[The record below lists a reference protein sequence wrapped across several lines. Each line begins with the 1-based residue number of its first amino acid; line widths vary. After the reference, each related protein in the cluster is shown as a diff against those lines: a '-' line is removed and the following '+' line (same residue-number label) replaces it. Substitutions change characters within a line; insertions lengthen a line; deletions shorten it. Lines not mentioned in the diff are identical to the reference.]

1 MVQNFAQKQII
12 LLAGMTKT
20 FIDTS
25 DQHDENDKNKKN
37 ILVLRYF
44 EPFSSDTL
52 LKQFSCKKTMWVADK
67 LFNFSQS

>member
-25 DQHDENDKNKKN
+25 DQHDENDKNKKKY
-37 ILVLRYF
+37 ISVAIFWAIF
-44 EPFSSDTL
+44 E
-52 LKQFSCKKTMWVADK
+52 WYVAETVQ
-67 LFNFSQS
+67 L